1 MWRPI
6 GILFLCVGNS
16 ARSQLAEHLARKRF
30 GGSARVQSAGS
41 RPSQPH
47 PFALQVLEEVG
58 CDTSG
63 AVSRAVTDVDPNTVD
78 IVITL
83 CREEVCP
90 IFLGAAEKLHWPFD
104 DPALPLEDEDEM
116 RFLFRHTRDAIDAK
130 LIEFGHAR
138 RLIPIGDGR

>member
-16 ARSQLAEHLARKRF
+16 ARSQLAHHLAKKRF
-30 GGSARVQSAGS
+30 GPSASVQSAGS
-41 RPSQPH
+41 RPSTPH
-47 PFALQVLEEVG
+47 PIALEVLEEIG

-63 AVSRAVTDVDPNTVD
+63 ASSRQVGDVDPNSVD

-90 IFLGAAEKLHWPFD
+90 IFLHAAEKVHWPFD
-104 DPALPLEDEDEM
+104 DPAIPLEDEDEM
-116 RFLFRHTRDAIDAK
+116 RAIFRRTRDAIDAK
-130 LIEFGHAR
+130 LIEFGRAR
-138 RLIPIGDGR
+138 GLMPTS